1 MSEKNICFTYL
12 GTVIFNKSEVTSKEF
27 VNSMTKLIMND
38 SDKYNVHYDSKKK
51 CYVIIYDGEEYIVK
65 YRKKELR
72 NDCNNK
78 SVLYY
83 IKQLVDISEL
93 QKELNNESNRRTK
106 ELEIAR
112 EKKIKEKQDEVIG
125 NTIDKLSEEIESRK
139 SEIDDLKKDFF
150 CKENSL
156 VYCVKNLFNLL
167 NYGKVSKIAHFFR
180 GMAGIFALGML
191 SSMIGVVG
199 FNVSIFI
206 YLLLGY
212 SALEGLSSIFFV
224 KRDGGQLTGY
234 RGILVSLLSIPV
246 ILGYSLCHSVLW
258 SLLGINTFLNV
269 TKLKN
274 EIGNFRRN
282 FNTIK
287 VKNKNLEKINL
298 DFLNEKDIKIDQKR
312 IVMTVN
318 EANELKDKILSI
330 KDKKTKKELAKELY
344 KIIEDSLNMTKIYGR
359 KRNNGFDILTNNVTI
374 LKNKVDKVLEKENKE
389 NNEEKVLYRL
399 MTEVDNKKE
408 EVNREEYM
416 PVKAIGV
423 RK

>member
-1 MSEKNICFTYL
+1 MSEKNIWFTYL
-12 GTVIFNKSEVTSKEF
+12 ETVIINKTELTNKDF
-27 VNSMTKLIMND
+27 VNRMTKLIMND

-65 YRKKELR
+65 YRNKELN

-78 SVLYY
+78 SVLCY

-93 QKELNNESNRRTK
+93 QKELNNESTRRKK
-106 ELEIAR
+106 ELETAK
-112 EKKIKEKQDEVIG
+112 EKKLKEKQDETIG
-125 NTIDKLSEEIESRK
+125 NTIDKLSKDIKEKEEEINE
-139 SEIDDLKKDFF
+139 LKKDFF

-156 VYCVKNLFNLL
+156 VCCVKDLFKLL
-167 NYGKVSKIAHFFR
+167 NYGKVSKIARFFR

-191 SSMIGVVG
+191 SQMIGVVG
-199 FNVSIFI
+199 FNVGIFI

-224 KRDGGQLTGY
+224 KSDGGQLTGY

-246 ILGYSLCHSVLW
+246 ILGYSVVHSVLW
-258 SLLGINTFLNV
+258 SLVGINTFLNI

-274 EIGNFRRN
+274 EIGNIRRN
-282 FNTIK
+282 FNRIK

-344 KIIEDSLNMTKIYGR
+344 KIIEDSLNMTKIYGH
-359 KRNNGFDILTNNVTI
+359 KRDNGFDILTNNVTI
-374 LKNKVDKVLEKENKE
+374 LKNKVDKVLEKENNE

-408 EVNREEYM
+408 EVNKEEYM